1 MKLTF
6 NDYYDKVLGCYT
18 GKNIGGTLGAP
29 FECFRGVYDIDW
41 FQQDVSHPVPND
53 DVDLQLVWLRAIELE
68 GAKID
73 SHVLAEYWNT
83 YICATLSEYGT
94 GKNNFNM
101 GIEPPLCGR
110 MRNPNK
116 DSNGAWIRSEI
127 WACACAGNPQLAAT
141 YAYFDS
147 SVDHADEGVYAAVFC
162 AVIESAAFFEK
173 DIRKLIET
181 GKSYIP
187 EDCKI
192 VCAVDTA
199 IKCYDSGKSWKEAR
213 KEMFRLAPT
222 NFGMMAGY
230 WKGTD
235 EVPANERVPAQTPD
249 PEIPHGSQAFD
260 AIWHMGAL
268 IISLLYGENDFA
280 KTVCIAVNMGED
292 TDCTAGTAGA
302 ILGIIMGEKA
312 LPLKWKKACSDK
324 IATCTL
330 RYDQYLYP
338 PKTVKE
344 LAYRV
349 ARQAPVMLGY
359 YYCDIMPGFDY
370 DTGRIPQKK
379 DYFTITAIP
388 EFRYTGVNPLDW
400 HKYEDVKQLITE
412 KNVVTRHF
420 DLYNVKIAYDE
431 DLVKI
436 EENAG
441 KKLRLTFLNKWYT
454 PQYLQINL
462 LNVPEEWEV
471 KGGKSFCVG
480 LEHWHG
486 GVNYNSY
493 DLEIIPRGIKDGVV
507 SIVMEISANGRL
519 SKNYIPLTFI
529 QGAC

>member
-1 MKLTF
+1 M
-6 NDYYDKVLGCYT
+6 
-18 GKNIGGTLGAP
+18 P
-29 FECFRGVYDIDW
+29 ID
-41 FQQDVSHPVPND
+41 
-53 DVDLQLVWLRAIELE
+53 
-68 GAKID
+68 
-73 SHVLAEYWNT
+73 
-83 YICATLSEYGT
+83 C
-94 GKNNFNM
+94 
-101 GIEPPLCGR
+101 
-110 MRNPNK
+110 
-116 DSNGAWIRSEI
+116 
-127 WACACAGNPQLAAT
+127 
-141 YAYFDS
+141 
-147 SVDHADEGVYAAVFC
+147 
-162 AVIESAAFFEK
+162 
-173 DIRKLIET
+173 
-181 GKSYIP
+181 
-187 EDCKI
+187 
-192 VCAVDTA
+192 
-199 IKCYDSGKSWKEAR
+199 
-213 KEMFRLAPT
+213 
-222 NFGMMAGY
+222 
-230 WKGTD
+230 
-235 EVPANERVPAQTPD
+235 
-249 PEIPHGSQAFD
+249 
-260 AIWHMGAL
+260 
-268 IISLLYGENDFA
+268 
-280 KTVCIAVNMGED
+280 
-292 TDCTAGTAGA
+292 
-302 ILGIIMGEKA
+302 
-312 LPLKWKKACSDK
+312 
-324 IATCTL
+324 
-330 RYDQYLYP
+330 
-338 PKTVKE
+338 
-344 LAYRV
+344 AYRV